1 MPADPT
7 AVHRAASLRAML
19 AVVAL
24 GLALIV
30 VFAVIVFG

>member
-1 MPADPT
+1 MPADF
-7 AVHRAASLRAML
+7 HRAASLRATL